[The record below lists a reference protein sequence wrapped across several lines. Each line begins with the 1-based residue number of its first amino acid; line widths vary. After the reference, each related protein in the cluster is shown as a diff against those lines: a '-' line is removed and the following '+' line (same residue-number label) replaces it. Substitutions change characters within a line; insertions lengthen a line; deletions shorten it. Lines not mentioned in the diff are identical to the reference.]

1 MNIPIAIAGQKWKG
15 RVKIMDKERQKLLNA
30 ADTLKG
36 NINRMCVT
44 DDVEELSRQ
53 HKAAMRG
60 LHEIFLM
67 RLFDIT
73 GEGGEI

>member
-1 MNIPIAIAGQKWKG
+1 
-15 RVKIMDKERQKLLNA
+15 MDEKRQKFLNA
-30 ADTLKG
+30 ADMLKG

-44 DDVEELSRQ
+44 DNLEELSRQ

-60 LHEIFLM
+60 LHKIFLM

-73 GEGGEI
+73 GEGGET

>member
-1 MNIPIAIAGQKWKG
+1 
-15 RVKIMDKERQKLLNA
+15 MDEKRQKLLNA
-30 ADTLKG
+30 ADMLKG

-44 DDVEELSRQ
+44 DDLEELSRQ

-60 LHEIFLM
+60 LHELFLI

-73 GEGGEI
+73 GEGGET